1 MPSASGPLSSA
12 SGRCKGQ
19 EPENLGVHRGKPRM
33 PSTTVLF
40 ELPRVG
46 VIITCHNY
54 RAYVGDAIR
63 SVLAQTY
70 QKWDCV
76 IVDDAS
82 TDGSAEHVRQLL
94 ETIGDPRLRLLV
106 RPQNGGQI
114 AAFRDGFAAG
124 DQPFVAFLDADDVWL
139 PNFLVAHLSAHLN
152 TMHPASLSSSD
163 AFLVDRDRVALSGT
177 YLGLR
182 KPRSGENPIGVAVPS
197 VNRIGEVAPEIAYS
211 SEYPITYLGPK
222 TPGWIWAPTSSMVFR
237 RGVLEP
243 VLPFPFKV
251 RTGTD
256 YLAATCAHMVA
267 GSLLLSESLGL
278 YRLHGANISTNGAY
292 EGGHVQ
298 LLPANKVKQIA
309 LGADVL
315 DYVVA
320 NAERLDAINGKGFVS
335 EVLAHHLRRFGK
347 LFDDPR
353 IAPFLSPRNRW
364 RWWRKRAVRHLRRLF
379 GQA

>member
-1 MPSASGPLSSA
+1 
-12 SGRCKGQ
+12 
-19 EPENLGVHRGKPRM
+19 M

-152 TMHPASLSSSD
+152 LVHPASLSSSD
-163 AFLVDRDRVALSGT
+163 VLVVDRDRVVLGGT
-177 YLGLR
+177 YVMMR
-182 KPRSGENPIGVAVPS
+182 KPRSEMDPRGVAVPPTS
-197 VNRIGEVAPEIAYS
+197 RLGEIAADIGYS
-211 SEYPITYLGPK
+211 TEHAITYFGPR
-222 TPGWIWAPTSSMVFR
+222 TYGWLWAPTSSMVFR
-237 RGVLEP
+237 RGALEP
-243 VLPFPFKV
+243 VLAFPFQS
-251 RTGTD
+251 RMSTD
-256 YLAATCAHMVA
+256 YLTATCAHLAA
-267 GSLLLSESLGL
+267 GSLLLSECLGL
-278 YRLHGANISTNGAY
+278 YRLHGANASTNDAY
-292 EGGHVQ
+292 AGGHVQ
-298 LLPANKVKQIA
+298 QTPAHNASHIK
-309 LGADVL
+309 LGAEVL
-315 DYVVA
+315 DYVLA
-320 NAERLDAINGKGFVS
+320 DAERLDAINGKGFVS